1 MIPEKKLRRGGRKY
15 RLEKT
20 KKHALHPDMWAER
33 QDPSDK
39 ILILACG
46 ALSKEISALIRLNGW
61 THLKTRY
68 LPAILHN
75 TPEIIAE
82 QLRFNLQSAQAKFSR
97 IFIGYADCGT
107 GGEIDSLLD
116 EFGVQRLPGAHCY
129 EFYSGNQSFAGM
141 MDEEPGSFFLTDFL
155 VEAFEKLVW
164 QGMKIDRHPELL
176 QVYFKHYK
184 KLVYLGQTENSEL
197 QTQADEIAS
206 RLGLKYEYRYTG
218 YGELAPALSA
228 LLN

>member
-1 MIPEKKLRRGGRKY
+1 MIPENKLRRRGRKY
-15 RLEKT
+15 KLAKVNKRIP
-20 KKHALHPDMWAER
+20 HPDTWAER
-33 QDPSDK
+33 LEPSDK

-46 ALSKEISALIRLNGW
+46 ALSKEVSALIRLNGW
-61 THLKTRY
+61 THLETRY

-129 EFYSGNQSFAGM
+129 EFYSGNQSFAVM

>member
-1 MIPEKKLRRGGRKY
+1 MQLETNKRRRGRKY
-15 RLEKT
+15 QLAKV
-20 KKHALHPDMWAER
+20 KKQIPHPDTWAER
-33 QDPSDK
+33 LEPSDK

-46 ALSKEISALIRLNGW
+46 ALSKEVSALIRLNGW
-61 THLKTRY
+61 THLETRY

-82 QLRFNLQSAQAKFSR
+82 QLRMNLQSAQAKFSR
-97 IFIGYADCGT
+97 IFIGYADSGT

-197 QTQADEIAS
+197 QTQADEIAN